1 MALAPTRA
9 RAISKKL
16 LESTLWTEGE
26 DHLLEKLMT
35 ENPLIDGEELI
46 RHFSGKSL
54 KQILDRWSKVLD
66 PKMVKGSWTR
76 EEDEVIIKF
85 VAEVGAKNWATLAE
99 KLPGRVGK
107 QCRERWVNHLN
118 PNLNKDPWTVE
129 EDQQLINLHATMG
142 NCWTKIATFFP
153 GRTDNNIKNRWNT
166 TLKKRLER
174 LEKGQPLIM
183 KKGRKP
189 KQIKPSQ
196 HIEIPMQ
203 TSIPNEVSS
212 PPSEPYN
219 VDEMNHRGIQKET
232 FIGPIASFITIIP
245 DPRFQLEVSAPTYSV
260 IQNRLAFENLLSQAV
275 K

>member
-16 LESTLWTEGE
+16 LASTLWTEQE
-26 DHLLEKLMT
+26 DLLLEKLMN
-35 ENPLIDGEELI
+35 ENPLIDGEELCK
-46 RHFSGKSL
+46 HFSGKSV

-76 EEDEVIIKF
+76 EEDEIIMQF

-142 NCWTKIATFFP
+142 NCWTKIASFFP

-189 KQIKPSQ
+189 KQMKAPQQLDIQPHS
-196 HIEIPMQ
+196 HLV
-203 TSIPNEVSS
+203 NEASS
-212 PPSEPYN
+212 PPSEPYS
-219 VDEMNHRGIQKET
+219 VDEMLVKGIKMET
-232 FIGPIASFITIIP
+232 FTGPIASFIAFIP
-245 DPRFQLEVSAPTYSV
+245 DPRFQVELKYNYSV
-260 IQNRLAFENLLSQAV
+260 TQNRLAFQSLLSQV
-275 K
+275 NQ